1 MLNTGIQN
9 LPEDSIQTSV
19 QEYLAS
25 QSANSP
31 SPLEKEEKRACLY
44 SASPRFCSIPAAYK
58 RRITRKKRE
67 RKMEFEMFH
76 NPIGAFRRKADY
88 KNGTKKIT
96 VKNEGLLE
104 QLRKIEPG
112 EWKKVYQNGYVN
124 GEEASIHYFQHTK
137 TGKVFNVK
145 VYWEWSTGWN

>member
-1 MLNTGIQN
+1 MKRLRYLGLKIKFWRCTQRGYPCGSEGNGGANPDEPKKIYDSAKKA
-9 LPEDSIQTSV
+9 PEYPDG
-19 QEYLAS
+19 
-25 QSANSP
+25 
-31 SPLEKEEKRACLY
+31 
-44 SASPRFCSIPAAYK
+44 
-58 RRITRKKRE
+58 
-67 RKMEFEMFH
+67 FE
-76 NPIGAFRRKADY
+76 GV